1 MRTNFISVML
11 LAAALFTSC
20 HSKQTQETESNE
32 QAAPIVE
39 AQIPV
44 VNWAKLDRLEY
55 LQYHNRRFG
64 FYVDFPFFMQMEY
77 PPQNG
82 DGFSCQCQ
90 GLSITG
96 WGTLNSDIETMQRM
110 TIQEVADEYEPNPD
124 SVLLKKENMM
134 VVKGKKKG
142 KVYYWK
148 FVNREHITYC
158 LHIEYDFKH
167 SDVLDPI
174 AIHIM
179 ESFDCLHPG
188 EEG

>member
-1 MRTNFISVML
+1 MRTNLISVML
-11 LAAALFTSC
+11 LAAALLTSC
-20 HSKQTQETESNE
+20 HSKQTQETESNG
-32 QAAPIVE
+32 QTAPIIE

-44 VNWAKLDRLEY
+44 VNWEQLQGWEY

-110 TIQEVADEYEPNPD
+110 TIQEVADKYESNPD

-148 FVNREHITYC
+148 FVNREHISYC
-158 LHIEYDFKH
+158 LHIEYDAKYANEIDEIARH
-167 SDVLDPI
+167 SI
-174 AIHIM
+174 
-179 ESFDCLHPG
+179 ESFDCSHPG